1 MLRAGHRE
9 ELRTQP
15 LQLGRRRVIWRAHF
29 CAADSYPGNNSGWMS
44 RCRQSSHPSGMDG
57 NADLEVLR
65 DHATASPA
73 PDKRPNA
80 NELRDGLGA
89 MQWARPIGGHCQWST
104 FPARWL

>member
-1 MLRAGHRE
+1 
-9 ELRTQP
+9 
-15 LQLGRRRVIWRAHF
+15 
-29 CAADSYPGNNSGWMS
+29 
-44 RCRQSSHPSGMDG
+44 MDG